1 MYRRVLARNT
11 EAKPD
16 AANRVNQRIGL
27 LIVYLASEAPDIDI
41 DDVGPQIE
49 MHAPY
54 VLEKYGTRYD
64 SAFVAD
70 QIFEE
75 LEFAGKERNY

>member
-1 MYRRVLARNT
+1 VDR
-11 EAKPD
+11 
-16 AANRVNQRIGL
+16 L
-27 LIVYLASEAPDIDI
+27 LIVYFASEAPDIDI